1 MHVSR
6 SLSRTLPISRRPARS
21 LAPLPRPT
29 PPPSYV
35 VFSSQRQGD
44 DEPSW
49 KDIANSAGNLL
60 KTTFNKVKNSAA
72 SLLAPKKEQP
82 PPEPPLRRRQ
92 EQLQQ
97 EQLRQRDLQRQGLTR
112 VPGAD
117 DLLPGLFGRAAG
129 SLLSGAFDMLGSELA
144 KSSKER
150 ETVLDEARRRISNSP
165 AVKQRLGNV
174 QVLEPTSQSSSTMS
188 INGRSTQRINLITPI
203 QGSSG
208 ALAFGQVEYA
218 SEGGKRS
225 SCIINVQM
233 PEGDMVRIDEV
244 DASGQTIDVDFRE
257 IR

>member
-1 MHVSR
+1 MKRARQECPVKTWLESSAKMR
-6 SLSRTLPISRRPARS
+6 LPARDGS
-21 LAPLPRPT
+21 YLHTLVVHQLPLG
-29 PPPSYV
+29 
-35 VFSSQRQGD
+35 FSGSADHCNEPQQLRQEHFTARFAALD
-44 DEPSW
+44 
-49 KDIANSAGNLL
+49 
-60 KTTFNKVKNSAA
+60 FQVKNSAA

-129 SLLSGAFDMLGSELA
+129 SLLSGAFDMLGSEVGWLVKLIRSTQALLVSAHLA

-174 QVLEPTSQSSSTMS
+174 QVAPGTCQSCT
-188 INGRSTQRINLITPI
+188 
-203 QGSSG
+203 
-208 ALAFGQVEYA
+208 VY
-218 SEGGKRS
+218 
-225 SCIINVQM
+225 CIGWNQC
-233 PEGDMVRIDEV
+233 
-244 DASGQTIDVDFRE
+244 
-257 IR
+257 